1 MNTAINPLLLI
12 GHGTRDADGRQT
24 FLDFATAF
32 QEQDLSRPVIPCFL
46 ELTEPSI
53 QQGIDHCVAQGYRE
67 MTALPVLLFAA
78 RHNKFDVTNELDKA
92 RLRYPELTFH
102 YGRHFGITPSLLEL
116 WQERLAQL
124 DETSDI
130 PRAETILLFVGRG
143 ASDPDANSD
152 VYKMARLLWE
162 GSGFKGVEICFI
174 GITHPRMEQGF
185 ERAWTWQA
193 KRVLVLPYFLFTGV
207 LVKRIHEMAQ
217 IQQKLHPEVQIQAM
231 NEVGLDP
238 VLFELIREREQEA
251 RSGQVMMNCEMCKFR
266 RAVSQQLVGLGQD
279 NEHHQELESVHAHH
293 GHGHE
298 HAAHSHSHTPAQGH
312 SHEAADPYAEPIDYH
327 QRVWQIP

>member
-1 MNTAINPLLLI
+1 MNTAPHPLLLI

-32 QEQDLSRPVIPCFL
+32 QEQDASRPVVPCFL

-53 QQGIDHCVAQGYRE
+53 QQGIDQCVAQGYRE

-130 PRAETILLFVGRG
+130 PRAETVLLFVGRG

-174 GITHPRMEQGF
+174 GITHPRVEQGF
-185 ERAWTWQA
+185 ERAWTWGA
-193 KRVLVLPYFLFTGV
+193 KRVVVLPYFLFTGV
-207 LVKRIHEMAQ
+207 LVKRIHEMAHLQQQLHPKIQ
-217 IQQKLHPEVQIQAM
+217 IQTM

-238 VLFELIREREQEA
+238 VLFDLIRERELEA

-266 RAVSQQLVGLGQD
+266 RAVSQQLVGLGQA
-279 NEHHQELESVHAHH
+279 NEHLVSAHTHDHHSHEHHSHGHTH

-298 HAAHSHSHTPAQGH
+298 A
-312 SHEAADPYAEPIDYH
+312 EDPYAEPIEYH